1 MQAASNNYVKKGV
14 SSCPVLELPEMF
26 YIKAEYFAEKNMFDS
41 AAIALNKVRFARN
54 LNAALPQVSSTE
66 EFMELLVNDL
76 TRDFL
81 TRGQTWFYLKKLNYK
96 KMYNGNPVWWDVP
109 EEWYVLPIPDSET
122 MY

>member
-1 MQAASNNYVKKGV
+1 MKNAINAQYASYEEAYLAYKHQRISK
-14 SSCPVLELPEMF
+14 
-26 YIKAEYFAEKNMFDS
+26 
-41 AAIALNKVRFARN
+41 
-54 LNAALPQVSSTE
+54 E
-66 EFMELLVNDL
+66 EFMDLLVNDL

-109 EEWYVLPIPDSET
+109 DEWYVLPIPDSET

>member
-1 MQAASNNYVKKGV
+1 
-14 SSCPVLELPEMF
+14 
-26 YIKAEYFAEKNMFDS
+26 MFDS